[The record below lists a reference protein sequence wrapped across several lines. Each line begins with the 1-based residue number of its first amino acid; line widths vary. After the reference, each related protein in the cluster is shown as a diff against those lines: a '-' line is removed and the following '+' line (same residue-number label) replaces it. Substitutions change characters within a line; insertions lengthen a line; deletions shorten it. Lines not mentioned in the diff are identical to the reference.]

1 MFLVFFS
8 FFLFFFSL
16 FAFLFSFVCFFF
28 EVFFSFFS
36 FSSFFGYCVGIW
48 KCTAESTM
56 QKVSDVFD
64 RWRGGGGWHSTA
76 GTQPV
81 AKIRGCGLSQ
91 IPLNSSLHYLQK
103 RETVTFKYKHGSC
116 FFSLRWV
123 VSFSDRVGLLLFG
136 FSFLLRLFLW
146 LNGCCYRSERE
157 GKRWKEKEMERKREV
172 ERIDGKEERNGGKRE
187 NGGRERT
194 RNDEKSKLGA
204 ERKGETEIKKS
215 RNQEKDGRN

>member
-1 MFLVFFS
+1 
-8 FFLFFFSL
+8 
-16 FAFLFSFVCFFF
+16 
-28 EVFFSFFS
+28 
-36 FSSFFGYCVGIW
+36 
-48 KCTAESTM
+48 M

-157 GKRWKEKEMERKREV
+157 GKRWKEKEMERKRGGENRWKGGTQRWKTR
-172 ERIDGKEERNGGKRE
+172 EWRTWEDAKWREIKTRSREKRRDGNQ
-187 NGGRERT
+187 
-194 RNDEKSKLGA
+194 
-204 ERKGETEIKKS
+204 EIKKL
-215 RNQEKDGRN
+215 RNQEIKKKTGETNQSQRK

>member
-28 EVFFSFFS
+28 EVS

-146 LNGCCYRSERE
+146 LNGCCYRSER
-157 GKRWKEKEMERKREV
+157 
-172 ERIDGKEERNGGKRE
+172 GGKRKRWRERERWRESMERRNATVE
-187 NGGRERT
+187 NERMADVRGREMT
-194 RNDEKSKLGA
+194 RNQNSEPREK
-204 ERKGETEIKKS
+204 ERRKSRNQEIKKS